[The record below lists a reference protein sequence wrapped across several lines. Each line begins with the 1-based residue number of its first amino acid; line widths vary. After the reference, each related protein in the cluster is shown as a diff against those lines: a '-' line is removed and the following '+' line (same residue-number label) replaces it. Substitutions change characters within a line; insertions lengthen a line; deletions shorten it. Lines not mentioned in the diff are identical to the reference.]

1 MTSVEQAAT
10 SDPRRTAL
18 VRAGALALGVGA
30 VALLASQTPL
40 QSLPDQVRG
49 LGAFGPVAAIA
60 AAVPL
65 LMALVP
71 RTALSLACGLLFG
84 AIAGAAVS
92 LTAAVCAATA
102 TFLLGRWAGR
112 RFVQDRL
119 RGRLARADAWLARR
133 GTLAVVVVRLLPI
146 APFGLVGYAY
156 GTSGTRMRHY
166 LAGTAIGGAP
176 SSFAYAA
183 IGAAVV
189 APGGASLLTYLPAC
203 LGALVSVGAALYW
216 RRETRRSAATS

>member
-1 MTSVEQAAT
+1 MTAAEPVAPDT
-10 SDPRRTAL
+10 RRAAL
-18 VRAGALALGVGA
+18 LRLGALALGVGV
-30 VALLASQTPL
+30 VALLASRTPL
-40 QSLPDQVRG
+40 DQLPSRVRD

-60 AAVPL
+60 AAIPL

-92 LTAAVCAATA
+92 LTAAVFAASA
-102 TFLLGRWAGR
+102 TFVLGRWAGR
-112 RFVQDRL
+112 RLVQDRL
-119 RGRLARADAWLARR
+119 SGRLARADAWLARR

-156 GTSGTRMRHY
+156 GTSGTRFRHY
-166 LAGTAIGGAP
+166 LTGTAIGGAP

-189 APGGASLLTYLPAC
+189 APSGAN
-203 LGALVSVGAALYW
+203 
-216 RRETRRSAATS
+216 